1 MALEIERK
9 YLVKKLP
16 PLESGTRIV
25 QGYLSFD
32 PTVRVRLKGG
42 HGRLT
47 IKSRAAATGISRL
60 EYEYEIP
67 TSDAEELFRLCKG
80 ALIEKTRYVIGRVE
94 LDVFDGD
101 NAGLILAEIELSNED
116 ERVEL
121 PSWLGR
127 EVTDLK
133 RYYNSELVLRPYK
146 DWTKAERFDE

>member
-9 YLVKKLP
+9 YLVKSLP
-16 PLESGTRIV
+16 PLGAGTRIV

-32 PTVRVRLKGG
+32 PTVRVRLKGS

-47 IKSRAAATGISRL
+47 IKSRAEGIARS

-67 TSDAEELFRLCKG
+67 ASDAEEMFRLCKG
-80 ALIEKTRYVIGRVE
+80 ALIEKTRYVLGRVE
-94 LDVFDGD
+94 LDIFSGD
-101 NAGLILAEIELSNED
+101 NEGLIVAEIELSSED

-121 PSWLGR
+121 PAWLGR
-127 EVTDLK
+127 EVTELR

-146 DWTKAERFDE
+146 EWTKAERFDE